1 MLKKTVFF
9 AAALM
14 FVAAFV
20 FVAGNATACGNSASK
35 GTDGKMIGDKAACG
49 SKAID
54 TKMTETKTAG
64 VNMVDGKMAEAKMVG
79 SDMAKDKMAQAKTAG
94 AKMTEGKMGQ
104 HMSFDGTLVCQAC
117 DLKKAENARAECKT
131 YGHTHALKTSD
142 GRHINFLPNKYSADL
157 MGGEKWHNEKVK
169 VHGVY
174 FANANQLDVE
184 TYEVKDKKMGWCDHC
199 SAMDGCMVG
208 KLGDKG
214 SKGAY

>member
-35 GTDGKMIGDKAACG
+35 ATDGKMIGDKSACG
-49 SKAID
+49 AKTGMID
-54 TKMTETKTAG
+54 
-64 VNMVDGKMAEAKMVG
+64 
-79 SDMAKDKMAQAKTAG
+79 AQTAG

-104 HMSFDGTLVCQAC
+104 HMAFEGTLVCQAC

-142 GRHINFLPNKYSADL
+142 GRHINFLPNKYAADL
-157 MGGEKWHNEKVK
+157 MGGKKWHNEKVK

>member
-20 FVAGNATACGNSASK
+20 FAAGDAVACGNNASK
-35 GTDGKMIGDKAACG
+35 ASDTKMIGDKSACG
-49 SKAID
+49 A
-54 TKMTETKTAG
+54 KTG
-64 VNMVDGKMAEAKMVG
+64 EAKLTEARMIG
-79 SDMAKDKMAQAKTAG
+79 DKSACGAKMGMIDAQTAG
-94 AKMTEGKMGQ
+94 AKMTEGKMSQ
-104 HMSFDGTLVCQAC
+104 PMDFEGTLVCQAC
-117 DLKKAENARAECKT
+117 DLKNAEGARAECKT

-142 GRHINFLPNKYSADL
+142 GHLINFLPNKYAADL
-157 MGGEKWHNEKVK
+157 MAGEKYHNQKVK

-184 TYEVKDKKMGWCDHC
+184 TFEVDGKKMGWCEHC
-199 SAMDGCMVG
+199 SAMDVCMAG
-208 KLGDKG
+208 KMGATD

>member
-35 GTDGKMIGDKAACG
+35 GTDGKMIGDKSACG
-49 SKAID
+49 A
-54 TKMTETKTAG
+54 KTG
-64 VNMVDGKMAEAKMVG
+64 EAKLTEARMIG
-79 SDMAKDKMAQAKTAG
+79 DKSACGAKTGTIDARNAG

-184 TYEVKDKKMGWCDHC
+184 TFEVGDKKMGWCDHC